1 MILDNDIPKLDTD
14 MIKAGSR
21 YKHSEAREL
30 TNVARDKMEKRREI
44 TDDLAFREKLRGKDA
59 LFDFL
64 ALLLV

>member
-44 TDDLAFREKLRGKDA
+44 TDDLEKLRGEDT

-64 ALLLV
+64 ALMLV